1 MSEWAA
7 KRFWKEASVEETD
20 GNYAVLLDGRSVKTP
35 AKATLRVPT
44 RSIAEAI
51 AAEWQQVDEKIDPSL
66 MPYTRSA
73 NAAIDKVS
81 VQFQEVAD
89 MLAAYGESDLLCY
102 RADSP
107 EGLAARQ
114 AERWDPILDWA
125 HQTYGGRLI
134 PTAGI
139 MPVTQD
145 AAAVTALSAP
155 LYQATPFALTAM
167 HDLIAL
173 SGSLVLALAVT
184 RGQLRPDE
192 AWALSRVDEDW
203 QSEQWGK
210 DEEAEQAAEIKR
222 LAFFHAAEFHHR
234 LVDGRDG

>member
-7 KRFWKEASVEETD
+7 KRFWTDAKVVEDE
-20 GNYAVLLDGRSVKTP
+20 GAFAVRLDGRPVKTP
-35 AKATLRVPT
+35 AKAALRVPT
-44 RSIAEAI
+44 RAIAEAI
-51 AAEWQQVDEKIDPSL
+51 AAEWQQVDEKIDPAV
-66 MPYTRSA
+66 MPFTRSA

-81 VQFQEVAD
+81 VQFQEVAE

-107 EGLAARQ
+107 AGLAERQ

-125 HQTYGGRLI
+125 HEAFGGRLI

-139 MPVTQD
+139 MPVTQNPK
-145 AAAVTALSAP
+145 AVAALSAP
-155 LYQATPFALTAM
+155 LYAATPFALTAL

-173 SGSLVLALAVT
+173 SGSLVLGLAVT
-184 RGQLRPDE
+184 QRQLTPDE

-210 DEEAEQAAEIKR
+210 DDEAEAAAEIKR
-222 LAFFHAAEFHHR
+222 LAFFHAAVFHDR
-234 LVDGRDG
+234 LADERQG